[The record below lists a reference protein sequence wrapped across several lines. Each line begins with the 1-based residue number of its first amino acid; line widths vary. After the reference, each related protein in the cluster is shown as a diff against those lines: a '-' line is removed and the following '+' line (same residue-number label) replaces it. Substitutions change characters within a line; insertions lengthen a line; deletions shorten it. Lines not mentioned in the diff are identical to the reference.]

1 MKRPV
6 LVPLLLALLAPL
18 AMVGATPAV
27 AESAKVCS
35 GVWVIVDFGELGG
48 ITTKCATKF
57 DTGTAALKS
66 AGFTPTLESG
76 MIVKLDGKPSKPDI
90 YKAYWSYWQA
100 TRSADGSFSEWK
112 YSDLGANSYHPTKGN
127 AEGWRYQALA
137 DGKVKPGATPPSA
150 PVVTPE
156 PTSKPS
162 ETAKPSPKPTA
173 TKTVTKSPTAT
184 ATVTKTPSPT
194 ATPTATLTGSATDSP
209 SASATPTTP
218 SATPGEPTG
227 WPSAGPGQPEGTVNS
242 PIAPAP
248 SGTPVGA
255 LVAGGLVLAGGAG
268 VGAWWWLK
276 GRHR

>member
-1 MKRPV
+1 MFI
-6 LVPLLLALLAPL
+6 ALLAPL

-27 AESAKVCS
+27 AESVKVCS

-48 ITTKCATKF
+48 ISTQCATKF

-66 AGFTPTLESG
+66 AGFTPTLENS
-76 MIVKLDGKPSKPDI
+76 MLVKLDGKPTKPDI
-90 YKAYWSYWQA
+90 YKSYWSYWQA
-100 TRSADGSFSEWK
+100 TRADDGSYSEWK

-137 DGKVKPGATPPSA
+137 DGKVHPDATPPSA
-150 PVVTPE
+150 PVATPE

-162 ETAKPSPKPTA
+162 ETAKPSPKPT
-173 TKTVTKSPTAT
+173 
-184 ATVTKTPSPT
+184 VTKTPTST
-194 ATPTATLTGSATDSP
+194 SSATPSATDSP
-209 SASATPTTP
+209 SASAAPTTP
-218 SATPGEPTG
+218 PATPSEPTG
-227 WPSAGPGQPEGTVNS
+227 WPSAASPAPEGTVNP
-242 PIAPAP
+242 PIEPAP

-255 LVAGGLVLAGGAG
+255 LAAGGLVLAGGAG

>member
-1 MKRPV
+1 MFI
-6 LVPLLLALLAPL
+6 ALLAPL

-27 AESAKVCS
+27 AESVKVCS

-48 ITTKCATKF
+48 ISTQCATKF

-66 AGFTPTLESG
+66 AGFTPTLENS
-76 MIVKLDGKPSKPDI
+76 MLVKLDGKPTKPDI
-90 YKAYWSYWQA
+90 YKSYWSYWQA
-100 TRSADGSFSEWK
+100 TRADDGSYSEWK

-137 DGKVKPGATPPSA
+137 DGKVHPDATPPSA
-150 PVVTPE
+150 PVATPE

-173 TKTVTKSPTAT
+173 TKTVTKAPTST
-184 ATVTKTPSPT
+184 SS
-194 ATPTATLTGSATDSP
+194 ATPSATDSP
-209 SASATPTTP
+209 SASAAPTTP
-218 SATPGEPTG
+218 PATPSEPTG
-227 WPSAGPGQPEGTVNS
+227 WPSAASPAPEGTVNP
-242 PIAPAP
+242 PIEPAP